1 MHKQTL
7 ILLERLLAASQG
19 DRIKWT
25 EVTGKTA
32 FSYVAGDYVLVI
44 DAADGRALFRL
55 SDDRGRTLEEA
66 GEDDLRAAQLAG
78 GGTALDAVREMHA
91 IAKRQTSGVDT
102 AIATVLEHLQSLG
115 GEAGGENGAA
125 GQDGDTADT
134 QGAIASESTTP
145 LKPEEDAERQEE
157 TGTALAK
164 QTGTEPV
171 HAASTASDGG
181 DDAEAESEPE
191 SGKDVEKDALSG
203 SKDEAEAESEAETAS
218 GSKDEAAEDP
228 EKEAAA
234 KGDSEAK
241 PEPETAAANGGEE
254 AGAKPELET
263 AAANGNG
270 DAAKTVEAEA
280 ASNGNGKA
288 ASQDAAEAQSDA
300 EADKAAANAAAGRKK
315 KRSLFHPF
323 GGKA

>member
-7 ILLERLLAASQG
+7 ILLERLLAASQD

-44 DAADGRALFRL
+44 DAGDGRALFRL

-102 AIATVLEHLQSLG
+102 AIATVLEHLQTLG
-115 GEAGGENGAA
+115 SEA

-134 QGAIASESTTP
+134 QDAAASESP
-145 LKPEEDAERQEE
+145 APSEPEEDTERPEE

-191 SGKDVEKDALSG
+191 SGKDVEKEAASG
-203 SKDEAEAESEAETAS
+203 SNDEAEAEPEAEKAAAS
-218 GSKDEAAEDP
+218 GSKNEAAEEP
-228 EKEAAA
+228 VKEAVA

-241 PEPETAAANGGEE
+241 PEPETAAANG
-254 AGAKPELET
+254 
-263 AAANGNG
+263 NG
-270 DAAKTVEAEA
+270 DAAKAVETKA

-288 ASQDAAEAQSDA
+288 ESQGAAEAQSDA